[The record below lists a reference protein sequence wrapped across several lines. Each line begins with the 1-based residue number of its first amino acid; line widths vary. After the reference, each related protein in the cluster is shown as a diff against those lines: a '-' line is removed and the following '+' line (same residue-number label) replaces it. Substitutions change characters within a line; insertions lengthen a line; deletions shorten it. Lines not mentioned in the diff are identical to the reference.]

1 MHLTY
6 ISAGS
11 HSDLVT
17 SPTGTAVPASPALAR
32 PGNAGYR
39 AGEPGYRRIAIAL
52 FAAGVATFAL
62 LYSTQALL
70 PELARA
76 FSLSAAQSTLSL
88 SAATAGLGTALLVT
102 GPISEALGR
111 TRLIHLSLMAS
122 GLVALACAVAPSWDV
137 LLGLR
142 LMQGITL
149 AGLPAI
155 ATAYLREETHPGT
168 YARAAGLYIGGT
180 ALGGLTGRLVTS
192 AVADAAGWRW
202 ALAAVAAV
210 GLACAA
216 IVYFTLPRSRN
227 FTPAPMRAGQL
238 AAMTRRA

>member
-17 SPTGTAVPASPALAR
+17 SPAGTAVPASPALAR

-39 AGEPGYRRIAIAL
+39 AGEPGYRRIAVAL

-88 SAATAGLGTALLVT
+88 S
-102 GPISEALGR
+102 
-111 TRLIHLSLMAS
+111 
-122 GLVALACAVAPSWDV
+122 
-137 LLGLR
+137 
-142 LMQGITL
+142 
-149 AGLPAI
+149 
-155 ATAYLREETHPGT
+155 
-168 YARAAGLYIGGT
+168 
-180 ALGGLTGRLVTS
+180 
-192 AVADAAGWRW
+192 
-202 ALAAVAAV
+202 
-210 GLACAA
+210 
-216 IVYFTLPRSRN
+216 
-227 FTPAPMRAGQL
+227 PAPPGPGAALRAPGPVSEVRGGPRPTTFPL
-238 AAMTRRA
+238 MPPGLSPLPSPPP